1 MIASTSTSVDA
12 GVPANIT
19 LQVEPT
25 SVLPAPAQTPPS
37 TSPSPHATAPQWPT
51 LAALVDDTSDGF
63 SAQGYQVVA
72 GGYGDSY
79 HVIRAGCEGGQPRGF
94 AGWSFA
100 LGKPGR
106 WRAEAFIPDV
116 DGLDT
121 RAHYWLSLGQSGTKG
136 AYGFDVNQAAA
147 HGTWVSLGDNVFRD
161 PETNGTFVVRV
172 FLNYF
177 INSEASYCNAAT
189 SDGSLAADAVRWTYI
204 APS

>member
-1 MIASTSTSVDA
+1 
-12 GVPANIT
+12 
-19 LQVEPT
+19 
-25 SVLPAPAQTPPS
+25 
-37 TSPSPHATAPQWPT
+37 
-51 LAALVDDTSDGF
+51 VDDTSDGF
-63 SAQGYQVVA
+63 SAQGYQVAA

-79 HVIRAGCEGGQPRGF
+79 HLIRSGCEGGQPRGF

-136 AYGFDVNQAAA
+136 AYGIDVNQAAA

-161 PETNGTFVVRV
+161 PETNGTYVVRV

-177 INSEASYCNAAT
+177 INSEASYCNT
-189 SDGSLAADAVRWTYI
+189 ETFDGSLAADAVRWTYL